1 MDVDAKPAVPLPT
14 SGADA
19 EPEERL
25 WKHRNGRWYILFGP
39 RLKQQLSTGT
49 KDRAQAERE
58 LAAFRL
64 GRAAGGVSG
73 QTVREIL
80 DGYEREKLA
89 TVRSPG
95 GIKYSV
101 APLRERLGALT
112 PVQLLRPVIRA
123 YATARAQ
130 PPSPEAIARARELKR
145 RAPKP
150 VGAGTILKEVGTLRA
165 ALEWARESGLIT
177 AYPPISNP
185 VPTPPP
191 RERWLTRE
199 EARALFAECHEP
211 HLRGFVLLGL
221 MTAARSGAILELIW
235 PRVLW
240 DHNLIDYGRGHGN
253 KRRAVVPMNGELRE
267 FLEDVLHPLACSDR
281 VIERHGKPVTDIK
294 NGFAAACERAG
305 IEGAT
310 PNTLRHTS
318 ATWMAMAA
326 VPMRDIARM
335 LGDSEA
341 TTERVYAKYH
351 PDYLKTASGALVMN
365 PNALEARRPTPE
377 AALES
382 VLKERQIS
390 QKERRQKAALVRP

>member
-1 MDVDAKPAVPLPT
+1 MDVDAQPAAPLRAA
-14 SGADA
+14 GA

-39 RLKQQLSTGT
+39 RLKRQLSTGT
-49 KDRAQAERE
+49 KDRAQAQRE

-64 GRAAGGVSG
+64 GRAAGGISG
-73 QTVREIL
+73 NTVGEIL

-89 TVRSPG
+89 TVNSPDS
-95 GIKYSV
+95 IKYSV
-101 APLRERLGALT
+101 APLREQLGALT
-112 PVQLLRPVIRA
+112 PAQLLRPVIRA
-123 YATARAQ
+123 YAAARGQ
-130 PPSPEAIARARELKR
+130 RPSAEAIARARELKR
-145 RAPKP
+145 RPPKA
-150 VGAGTILKEVGTLRA
+150 AGDGTVLKEIGTLRA
-165 ALEWARESGLIT
+165 ALEWARECGLIA

-185 VPTPPP
+185 VPTPAP
-191 RERWLTRE
+191 RDRWLTRD
-199 EARALFAECHEP
+199 EARRLLDACREP

-221 MTAARSGAILELIW
+221 MTAARAGAILDLVW
-235 PRVLW
+235 TRVLW
-240 DHNLIDYGRGHGN
+240 EHGLIDYGRGHGN
-253 KRRAVVPMNGELRE
+253 KRRSVVPMNGELRKFME
-267 FLEDVLHPLACSDR
+267 EILFPLSCSGH

-294 NGFAAACERAG
+294 NGFAAACKRAG
-305 IEGAT
+305 VKGVT

-365 PNALEARRPTPE
+365 PSALKARRPSPE
-377 AALES
+377 AALETA
-382 VLKERQIS
+382 LKKRQS
-390 QKERRQKAALVRP
+390 RG